1 MICSGA
7 LVFIQNFNGY
17 IVFSRHWWFV
27 LLLVTLENLDSPVA
41 LFLGHFSAAAHRSV
55 GETLAHFIAR
65 VSPRRLHAR
74 SPHAHH
80 FTPHWTMAAAVAS
93 TAPVLGRAPRLSQSA
108 ATVANARLGIQ
119 PATLASS
126 GGRKASGS
134 AAFGRRAGAPQAP
147 ALSSRRNLRISSQPP
162 SSALPENADALLLDD
177 GEGLLSRIA
186 TDVDCIVMDCDGVIW
201 QGDTLLPGAR
211 ESIALLREQ
220 GKRLVFVTN
229 NSNKSRAQY
238 VYKFEQLGIAVEKEE
253 IFSAAFAAAAYL
265 KTRKFDKKAFVVG
278 GRGIVDEL
286 NDMQIEVDPGVFNA
300 VQCTEVDWEDL
311 VLDVDVGAVIVGQ
324 DVAFTYAKLAY
335 ASLAIQRGAVFVA
348 TNPDAADSL
357 GPGMMPGSGAIVA
370 AVETASG
377 RSPEIYAGKPSAFL
391 LELLKGNHVDMS
403 RTLVVGDRLDTD
415 IAFGKAGGAGLT
427 VLTLAGVSTLDD
439 VDDAI
444 ESARNGDDDAL
455 PVPDFIVQGLPQ
467 MLGLEPEDAAA
478 MELVEEQST
487 YGEEEN
493 ELGEYLEEEG
503 FDDEQDQEQRNAFGG
518 RE

>member
-1 MICSGA
+1 
-7 LVFIQNFNGY
+7 
-17 IVFSRHWWFV
+17 
-27 LLLVTLENLDSPVA
+27 
-41 LFLGHFSAAAHRSV
+41 
-55 GETLAHFIAR
+55 
-65 VSPRRLHAR
+65 
-74 SPHAHH
+74 
-80 FTPHWTMAAAVAS
+80 MAAAVAS
-93 TAPVLGRAPRLSQSA
+93 TALPRLGRAHRATSPGAKSAAKARTELGIRRRAATGRLSP
-108 ATVANARLGIQ
+108 AR
-119 PATLASS
+119 
-126 GGRKASGS
+126 
-134 AAFGRRAGAPQAP
+134 
-147 ALSSRRNLRISSQPP
+147 
-162 SSALPENADALLLDD
+162 ALPANADALLLDD

-238 VYKFEQLGIAVEKEE
+238 VYKFEQLGITVEKEE

-265 KTRKFDKKAFVVG
+265 KTRKFAKKAFVVG

-300 VQCTEVDWEDL
+300 VECTEQDWEEMF
-311 VLDVDVGAVIVGQ
+311 LDEDVGAVIVGQ

-335 ASLAIQRGAVFVA
+335 ASLAIQRGATFVA
-348 TNPDAADSL
+348 TNPDAADAL
-357 GPGMMPGSGAIVA
+357 GPGMMPGAGAVVA

-377 RSPEIYAGKPSAFL
+377 CSPEMYAGKPSAFL

-415 IAFGKAGGAGLT
+415 VAFGKAGGAGVT
-427 VLTLAGVSTLDD
+427 VLTLSGVSTLDD

-444 ESARNGDDDAL
+444 EAQRAGDEDAP
-455 PVPDFIVQGLPQ
+455 PVPDFIAQGLPQ

-478 MELVEEQST
+478 MELVEESAD
-487 YGEEEN
+487 EEDE
-493 ELGEYLEEEG
+493 EALGEYLEDEG
-503 FDDEQDQEQRNAFGG
+503 FDDETDDAARDAFGG
-518 RE
+518 RD